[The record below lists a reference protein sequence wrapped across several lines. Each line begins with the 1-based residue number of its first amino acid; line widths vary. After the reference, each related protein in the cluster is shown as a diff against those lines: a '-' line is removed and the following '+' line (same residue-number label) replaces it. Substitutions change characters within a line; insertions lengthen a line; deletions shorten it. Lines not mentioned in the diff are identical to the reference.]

1 MWGDPSII
9 DLGLESRAV
18 SFENPTGA
26 GGAGGTAHKGRK
38 GAPKKIFKAG
48 ETVVLADLEGPG
60 TLRHFWMTIPLMQ
73 PELMRGVRLEVFYDG
88 STEPSVSVP
97 ALDFFGSPLGRPTAF
112 ASSLC
117 AVQEGRGF
125 NAYYPMPFNKKV
137 RVELTNETNL
147 QFSLYYQIDYT
158 LEKERKADQG
168 YLHVTF
174 RRENPTVRKRDF
186 VIEDGL
192 KGPGRFLGCVV
203 GIRVLQDNVFAW
215 YGEGELKM
223 FIDGDDELPTICG
236 TGLEDYVG
244 TAWGMGVH
252 ETPYQGVQFDI
263 SDPEAP
269 RPMPDFTSFYRWHV
283 PDPVIFKNDLKVTI
297 QQIGAVYVQKGKEGK
312 RERIEQDYGLAG
324 PGWQGSR
331 GTEIVDWGIA
341 ERVDDYCAASFVYC
355 KSAQAVPRYDAA
367 LATQDIERLHYEKP
381 SGMEARLA
389 AVGASVSE
397 GT

>member
-1 MWGDPSII
+1 MWDDPSKI
-9 DLGLESRAV
+9 DLGMESRAV
-18 SFENPTGA
+18 TFENPTGA
-26 GGAGGTAHKGRK
+26 KGAGGTAHGGRK
-38 GAPKKIFKAG
+38 GAPKKLFLAG

-88 STEPSVSVP
+88 AEAPSISVP
-97 ALDFFGSPLGRPTAF
+97 VMDFFGVTLGRPTEY
-112 ASSLC
+112 SSMLN
-117 AVQEGRGF
+117 AVQEGRGY
-125 NAYYPMPFNKKV
+125 NAYYPMPFNKRV
-137 RVELTNETNL
+137 RVELTNETSL

-158 LEKERKADQG
+158 LEKERKEDQG
-168 YLHVTF
+168 FLHVTF
-174 RRENPTVRKRDF
+174 RRENPTTKKQDF

-215 YGEGELKM
+215 YGEGEVKM
-223 FIDGDDELPTICG
+223 FIDGDEDLPTICG

-244 TAWGMGVH
+244 TAWGMGEH
-252 ETPYQGVQFDI
+252 QTAYQGVPFDI
-263 SDPEAP
+263 SDPDNP

-283 PDPVIFKNDLKVTI
+283 PDPVVFQSDLKVTI

-312 RERIEQDYGLAG
+312 RERIEQDYGMAG

-355 KSAQAVPRYDAA
+355 REAQPVPRYDTEDAVA
-367 LATQDIERLHYEKP
+367 DVQRLAYEKP
-381 SGMEARLA
+381 SDMEARLA

>member
-1 MWGDPSII
+1 MWGDPSSI

-26 GGAGGTAHKGRK
+26 KGAGGSAHKGRK
-38 GAPKKIFKAG
+38 GAPKKLFKAG

-88 STEPSVSVP
+88 ATEPSISVP

-112 ASSLC
+112 SSALC

-125 NAYYPMPFNKKV
+125 NAYYPMPFNKHV
-137 RVELTNETNL
+137 RVELTNETKL

-158 LEKERKADQG
+158 LEKERKAEQG

-174 RRENPTVRKRDF
+174 RRENPTTRKQDF

-203 GIRVLQDNVFAW
+203 GVRVLQDNVFAW
-215 YGEGELKM
+215 YGEGEVKM
-223 FIDGDDELPTICG
+223 FIDGDRELPTICG

-252 ETPYQGVQFDI
+252 ETAYQGVQFDI
-263 SDPEAP
+263 SDTDTP

-283 PDPVIFKNDLKVTI
+283 PDPVVFKTELKVAI

-312 RERIEQDYGLAG
+312 RARIEKEYGLAG
-324 PGWQGSR
+324 PGWQGGR
-331 GTEIVDWGIA
+331 GTEIVDWAIA

-355 KSAQAVPRYDAA
+355 REAQAVPRYDAA
-367 LATQDIERLHYEKP
+367 LAVQDIERLPYDKP
-381 SGMEARLA
+381 AGMEARLA